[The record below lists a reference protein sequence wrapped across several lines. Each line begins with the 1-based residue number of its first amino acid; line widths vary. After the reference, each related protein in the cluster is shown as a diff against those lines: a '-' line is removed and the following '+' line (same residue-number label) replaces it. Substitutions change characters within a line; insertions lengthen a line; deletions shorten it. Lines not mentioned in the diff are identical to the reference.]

1 MFTGLVQAVGV
12 VRAVSRSAAGA
23 AMSISHP
30 FGALALGESIAV
42 NGVCLSVTAMPE
54 GSFTCDASLE
64 TLSKTTLGSIERG
77 SAVHLE
83 RALRVGDRMGGHLVS
98 GHVDGVGRVVAKSA
112 LGEALKM
119 TFEVPAVLAR
129 FFAPKGSV
137 TIDGIS
143 LTVNG
148 ATGTTFDVVLVPI
161 TRAET
166 RLDQKAV
173 GDSVNLEIDV
183 LAKYIARLLGQPGV
197 DGIAPE
203 NPGLGASD
211 GVDLDLLR
219 RAGYL

>member
-1 MFTGLVQAVGV
+1 MFTGLVQAVGE
-12 VRAVSRSAAGA
+12 VRVISRTTTGA
-23 AMSISHP
+23 TLSIAHP
-30 FGALALGESIAV
+30 FGPLTLGESIAV

-54 GSFTCDASLE
+54 GLFACDASLE
-64 TLSKTTLGSIERG
+64 TLSKTTLGSIARG
-77 SAVHLE
+77 SSVHLE
-83 RALRVGDRMGGHLVS
+83 RALRAGDRLGGHLVS
-98 GHVDGVGRVVAKSA
+98 GHVDGVGRVVSKSA
-112 LGEALKM
+112 LGEALQM
-119 TFEVPAVLAR
+119 TFEAPAVLAR

-143 LTVNG
+143 LTVNR
-148 ATGTTFDVVLVPI
+148 ATRTTFDVVLVPI

-197 DGIAPE
+197 DGVAPS
-203 NPGLGASD
+203 NPVLEAPD
-211 GVDLDLLR
+211 GVDLDLLT